1 MSDVVCNFSW
11 DMKTSQE
18 KSKTTPMQFFFFF
31 FFFFWGGGGGVK
43 EVYYRICASREQEL
57 RIVCPSWAVMCLSVP
72 NILLK
77 TFLFVIFV

>member
-1 MSDVVCNFSW
+1 
-11 DMKTSQE
+11 MKTSQE

-31 FFFFWGGGGGVK
+31 FFGGGGGGGGGGVK

-72 NILLK
+72 DIFLK
-77 TFLFVIFV
+77 AFLFVIFV